1 MLDPSHFGKARGFV
15 ALSFAIALTI
25 SISSCGKIPTLP
37 LGDTSTAAAEVQQA
51 KKADKKAH
59 DQEAKEFEKEKQD
72 EKAEDREFAK
82 MKRQLEKDK
91 AEARAHP
98 NQHKTVSR
106 LFFDEEILA
115 INERIHA
122 LSVRLEHMSERVHKL
137 SEHVEDIPEQMAA
150 LKLELLM
157 TENEVREAAAK
168 PKTDSAAKPETADAP
183 KPKAPRQLA
192 KKPSKA
198 FWGIQL
204 GAYKTKAGAE
214 EEWTKFQANPMAVE
228 LSDAKVHYVPSKPL
242 KSGKRLTLIVVN
254 EYPNFNAANGACNT
268 LKGNGIDCVAYHV
281 KP

>member
-204 GAYKTKAGAE
+204 GAYKTKAGA
-214 EEWTKFQANPMAVE
+214 K
-228 LSDAKVHYVPSKPL
+228 
-242 KSGKRLTLIVVN
+242 KSGQ
-254 EYPNFNAANGACNT
+254 NF
-268 LKGNGIDCVAYHV
+268 
-281 KP
+281 KPTPWPSN